1 MIRALI
7 VATLL
12 SSLLSQ
18 ASAQVEWGGKTT
30 LLAGTPVREHQEP
43 SSRVTFEPRLK
54 YGLASTTVRAEVRLR
69 RLDQDGQRQDD
80 AEFRELSLSGQQG
93 VMAWRI
99 GAQQVNWGRMD
110 ILRVI
115 DTLNAVDQRDVF
127 YLDVPETK
135 RSLPMV
141 NLEWQ
146 FDTDTLQFIVAPVV
160 PVDKL
165 PREVSGLP
173 VSIDK
178 PDSSVKNATVALRYG
193 FEKEGWNADLIAV
206 KGWNATPVLT
216 PRWGANGPYLEG
228 TLRRHDRLGFSAD
241 KPIGGFVLRL
251 EGGYSL
257 LSSAAKSGMPLE
269 RRVELGAGADIRG
282 GPWFLAVQA
291 LGELKLNHE
300 PHEATRRGTSY
311 LSAILQRKWAQDRI
325 NTRLVHIMDTQDHA
339 SWSSLQ
345 ASYEIDARQEI
356 KLQADYFR
364 GRSTVSFGAF
374 NARSRVAISHR
385 LEY

>member
-1 MIRALI
+1 M
-7 VATLL
+7 
-12 SSLLSQ
+12 
-18 ASAQVEWGGKTT
+18 
-30 LLAGTPVREHQEP
+30 EP
-43 SSRVTFEPRLK
+43 KLK
-54 YGLASTTVRAEVRLR
+54 YGLGSTTVRAEARLR
-69 RLDQDGQRQDD
+69 WLDQEGQRQDD
-80 AEFRELSLSGQQG
+80 AEFRELSLSGQG
-93 VMAWRI
+93 WMMAWRL

-115 DTLNAVDQRDVF
+115 DTLNPVDQHDVF

-135 RSLPMV
+135 RSLPMA

-146 FDTDTLQFIVAPVV
+146 FDADTLQFIVAPVV

-173 VSIDK
+173 VSINK
-178 PDSSVKNATVALRYG
+178 PDSSVKNATVAVRYG
-193 FEKEGWNADLIAV
+193 FENAGWNADVIAV
-206 KGWNATPVLT
+206 KGWNATPILT
-216 PRWGANGPYLEG
+216 PRLGAHGPYLEG

-251 EGGYSL
+251 EGVYSL
-257 LSSAAKSGMPLE
+257 LGSEARSRTPLE
-269 RRVELGAGADIRG
+269 RRLELGAGADIRW

-300 PHEATRRGTSY
+300 PLEASRRGTSY

-325 NTRLVHIMDTQDHA
+325 NTRVVHITDTQDHA
-339 SWSSLQ
+339 SWNSLQ

-356 KLQADYFR
+356 KLQADFFR